1 MQKRSISILVVFLAL
16 ITASCSGT
24 NASTSPTATSAVA
37 PVAAPS
43 ASVLVF
49 QTPEDAVTAYMQ
61 GVAQADPSK
70 ILQACA
76 INEMS
81 EKFKFDL
88 YNERLKALMPSQ
100 SLAPA
105 NSPFYIETNKTQLS
119 AQVLGRV
126 KILVYA
132 LLSNEKV
139 DDGSVIANI
148 DTERIN
154 NFMKDVDPKKLAGL
168 KVEKTSPPNKALMN
182 STSYQNNATQNAL
195 VYGADEST
203 ERVVL
208 FSFVQNYYYVGFTLL
223 RYGDNW
229 KISSQTSALA
239 GTNALGAPTKITV
252 DDFDSKFNS
261 N

>member
-1 MQKRSISILVVFLAL
+1 
-16 ITASCSGT
+16 
-24 NASTSPTATSAVA
+24 
-37 PVAAPS
+37 
-43 ASVLVF
+43 
-49 QTPEDAVTAYMQ
+49 MQ
-61 GVAQADPSK
+61 GVAQADTSK
-70 ILQACA
+70 ILQSCA

-88 YNERLKALMPSQ
+88 YTERLKALLPSQ

-105 NSPFYIETNKTQLS
+105 SNPFYVETNKTQLS
-119 AQVLGRV
+119 AQVLGRI

-139 DDGSVIANI
+139 DDGSVISNI

-154 NFMKDVDPKKLAGL
+154 SFMKDVDPKKLASL
-168 KVEKTSPPNKALMN
+168 KVEKTSPPNKTQMN
-182 STSYQNNATQNAL
+182 SASYQNNATQNAL

-208 FSFVQNYYYVGFTLL
+208 FSFAQNYYYVGFTLL
-223 RYGDNW
+223 RYGDSW

-239 GTNALGAPTKITV
+239 GTNALGAPTKTTV
-252 DDFDSKFNS
+252 DEFDSKFNS